1 MKNNI
6 LYRTVF
12 FAILLLIIPASG
24 CMQQRVPVY
33 YHTLSIPDQPPVAS
47 PQNTLP
53 AILVGPVRVTSFL
66 DQEQLV
72 KQRTSNSISLAEQH
86 RWAGNLSEMLS
97 NVLIT
102 QLTRQLSSEKVY
114 SYPNTH
120 SKNGLRL
127 ELDLLHFEEDQEGM
141 AHVAARWRIMS
152 DTEQTILHTRT
163 SQYRIEPETR
173 DYDGLVQ
180 GLSQG
185 MNRLSQEVSAKILQL
200 TSSNDRN

>member
-1 MKNNI
+1 M
-6 LYRTVF
+6 
-12 FAILLLIIPASG
+12 
-24 CMQQRVPVY
+24 
-33 YHTLSIPDQPPVAS
+33 
-47 PQNTLP
+47 
-53 AILVGPVRVTSFL
+53 
-66 DQEQLV
+66 
-72 KQRTSNSISLAEQH
+72 
-86 RWAGNLSEMLS
+86 
-97 NVLIT
+97 
-102 QLTRQLSSEKVY
+102 KVY